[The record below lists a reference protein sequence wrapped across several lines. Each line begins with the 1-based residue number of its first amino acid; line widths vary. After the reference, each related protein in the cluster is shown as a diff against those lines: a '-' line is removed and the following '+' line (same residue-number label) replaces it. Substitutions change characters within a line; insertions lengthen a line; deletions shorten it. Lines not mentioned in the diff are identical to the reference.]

1 MLDDVFLS
9 GAIPAHAESGSY
21 TILRVVLAYCLATIA
36 SYTALLLA
44 HELVAAR
51 SSREKRVLHIGGAL
65 VLGTG
70 LWSTLSMALLSH
82 RTGLERS
89 FHIEPAVLA
98 WVIGVALAYGMFAA
112 TREEMPRRHI
122 LVGGV
127 LFGLGVCAMQ
137 YVGIGAMQL
146 DAALRLLPGY
156 FVISVALA
164 VLTGWTALWLAARLG
179 RLERPDRVLYK
190 LGGALALGGVI
201 FLTCYAGLEAVV
213 FLPSPQ
219 ARRDPFQTLAGLT
232 ASVMGAC
239 ALILLTAQAIVAYRA
254 ARTEARLRDSET
266 KLRAVIDKALDALIT
281 TNAQGVIESFNP
293 AAEKLFGYDS
303 AEVIGNGI
311 GMLAP
316 EPQGGAEDEPLDRY
330 FVLSLGRRND
340 GVNRELV
347 ARRKDG
353 TTFPV
358 ELSVNAFRLHDG
370 THFFGIIRDIS
381 ARREVENRA
390 RESVERAR
398 SIVDGALDAIIVV
411 DENGSVTEWNNQA
424 ERTFGWPRQEVMGR
438 AMAEMVIP
446 EDRRSAHY
454 AGMRRYL
461 KEGTPVLIGKRIEVE
476 ARHRSGRIF
485 AVDMAITVQKV
496 QGRYSF
502 TAFMRDISA
511 QKIAETEREANI
523 RALEASNREL
533 DEFAYIV
540 SHDLKEPLRG
550 LRNHATFL
558 LEDYGDRLDE
568 DGARRLQRL
577 VALGTRMQQLI
588 EDLLFFSRLGRSELA
603 VQPADPNAMVR
614 DVEQMLDAFKEERHA
629 RIVVPQ
635 PMPVIFCDKTRVVE
649 AFRNLITNAL
659 KYNDKEEPRIEV
671 GYLPEC
677 VTLRG
682 LEKHVFYVKD
692 NGMGIPAE
700 FHQEIFRMFK
710 RLQRDEAGDQQ
721 GTGAGLTFVKKI
733 VERHGGRIWLES
745 EPGKGTTF
753 FFTLPQPLACGLHE
767 HDAGV
772 SITPVN
778 PPDVAA

>member
-1 MLDDVFLS
+1 MLDNIFLN
-9 GAIPAHAESGSY
+9 GAIPAHAETGSY

-44 HELVAAR
+44 HELATAR

-70 LWSTLSMALLSH
+70 LWSTLFMALLSH

-89 FHIEPAVLA
+89 FHVEPSLLA
-98 WVIGVALAYGMFAA
+98 WLIGVALAYGMFTA
-112 TREEMPRRHI
+112 TQEEIPRRHL

-127 LFGLGVCAMQ
+127 LFGFGICAMQ
-137 YVGIGAMQL
+137 YVGIGSMQL
-146 DAALRLLPGY
+146 DAGLRLLPGY
-156 FVISVALA
+156 FFMSVALA
-164 VLTGWTALWLAARLG
+164 VVTGWTALWLVARLG

-213 FLPSPQ
+213 YLPSPQ

-239 ALILLTAQAIVAYRA
+239 ALILLVAQAIVAYRA

-266 KLRAVIDKALDALIT
+266 KLRAVIDKALDGLIT
-281 TNAQGVIESFNP
+281 TNGQGVIESFNP

-303 AEVIGNGI
+303 SEVIGNRI

-316 EPQGGAEDEPLDRY
+316 TPQGGEDEPLDRY
-330 FVLSLGRRND
+330 FVLNLGRRGD

-353 TTFPV
+353 STFPV
-358 ELSVNAFRLHDG
+358 ELSVNTFRLHDG

-381 ARREVENRA
+381 TRREVESRM

-398 SIVDGALDAIIVV
+398 SIVDGALDAIVVV
-411 DENGSVTEWNNQA
+411 DENGSITEWNDQA
-424 ERTFGWPRQEVMGR
+424 ERTFGWPRQEVIGR
-438 AMAEMVIP
+438 VMAEMIIP
-446 EDRRSAHY
+446 EDKRSAHY

-461 KEGTPVLIGKRIEVE
+461 KDGVPVMIGKRIEVE
-476 ARHRSGRIF
+476 ARHRSGRTF
-485 AVDMAITVQKV
+485 AVDMAITVQKLP
-496 QGRYSF
+496 GRHSF
-502 TAFMRDISA
+502 TAFMRDISS
-511 QKIAETEREANI
+511 QKIAETERDANV

-558 LEDYGDRLDE
+558 MEDYNDRLDE

-588 EDLLFFSRLGRSELA
+588 DDLLFFSRLGRSELA

-614 DVEQMLDAFKEERHA
+614 DVEQMLDAFMEERHA
-629 RIVVPQ
+629 KIVVME

-692 NGMGIPAE
+692 NGLGIPAE

-710 RLQRDEAGDQQ
+710 RLQRDEASDQQ

-753 FFTLPQPLACGLHE
+753 FFTLPQPLACGLHDN
-767 HDAGV
+767 DAGV

-778 PPDVAA
+778 PDVAA